1 MLIQFIVKILISLF
15 VSGSASGA
23 TPVDN
28 SICQQVTILGDTLVE
43 DDESFII
50 VASVASPDIISPT
63 NVSVTIMDDDGM
75 MKHLYLDL
83 LLNNHI
89 IV

>member
-1 MLIQFIVKILISLF
+1 M
-15 VSGSASGA
+15 
-23 TPVDN
+23 
-28 SICQQVTILGDTLVE
+28 CQQVTILGDTLAE
-43 DDESFII
+43 DDESFT
-50 VASVASPDIISPT
+50 VMASVASPDIIAPPT
-63 NVSVTIMDDDGM
+63 AVSVTIMDDDGA